1 MHAVLFT
8 TSIEDVCDLYQFTY
22 DYLLLVIIYLL
33 FLFFFIHYFFECNQ
47 INETSLELQAET
59 ILMSRTFAVL
69 LCYLRGSERKA

>member
-8 TSIEDVCDLYQFTY
+8 TSIEDVCDFYQFTY
-22 DYLLLVIIYLL
+22 DYLLLFIYY
-33 FLFFFIHYFFECNQ
+33 FYFFFIYYFFECNQ

-69 LCYLRGSERKA
+69 LCYLRSSERKA

>member
-1 MHAVLFT
+1 MQFYSPPLLRMFVIFINLLMITYYYLF
-8 TSIEDVCDLYQFTY
+8 
-22 DYLLLVIIYLL
+22 II
-33 FLFFFIHYFFECNQ
+33 FIFFIHYFFECNQ